1 MWPMSRTER
10 LFDLIDL
17 LRSRRMPVTADQLSA
32 DLGVSS
38 RSVYRDIN
46 TLRALGASIDGEAG
60 IGYQLRPGFLLPP
73 LMLTSD
79 ELDALTLG
87 ASWVGQRADPALA
100 AAARSALAK
109 INTVL
114 PDASRPLSVAPPL
127 MAATP
132 NTVPADPVSA
142 TLMREAIRK
151 QRKVRIVYRDADGCI
166 SKRTVW
172 PIALAYLDDIRILAA
187 WCEARGAFRHFRM
200 DRLQGIVMLDDRY
213 PERRDRLFRRWRE
226 QDPMSGM
233 RS

>member
-1 MWPMSRTER
+1 
-10 LFDLIDL
+10 
-17 LRSRRMPVTADQLSA
+17 MPVTADQLSA

-46 TLRALGASIDGEAG
+46 TLRALGASIEGEAG

-73 LMLTSD
+73 LMLTPD

-100 AAARSALAK
+100 AAARSALSK

-132 NTVPADPVSA
+132 DTVPADPVCA

-151 QRKVRIVYRDADGCI
+151 QRKVRIVYRDADGRI
-166 SKRTVW
+166 SERTVW
-172 PIALAYLDDIRILAA
+172 PIALAYLDDVRILAA

-200 DRLQGIVMLDDRY
+200 DRLQAIVMLDDRY